1 MSVRPTG
8 MHPVTWRVLR
18 SLRSGAR
25 LSRNRHFALYQDPR
39 ARRAIRLHHYLE
51 SVERAVRDHYTEI
64 SVAEVER
71 EDTAGPYALRIEF
84 PVLRGTRT
92 AYLRKQEIE
101 FLAEEAPEVARLLTA
116 RLGL

>member
-8 MHPVTWRVLR
+8 MHPVTWRILR

-25 LSRNRHFALYQDPR
+25 LSRNRHYALYQDPR

-51 SVERAVRDHYTEI
+51 SVEQAVREHHTEI
-64 SVAEVER
+64 SVAQVER
-71 EDTAGPYALRIEF
+71 DDTVGPYELRIDF

-92 AYLRKQEIE
+92 AYLREQELE
-101 FLAEEAPEVARLLTA
+101 FLAEEAPEIARLLTA
-116 RLGL
+116 RLLG